1 MTRWS
6 AFADSTP
13 TWAAV
18 RRLVH
23 PDVLNAPPARPT
35 PGVAAATA
43 NAISPTA
50 TPARTAL
57 ATLLFTE
64 DPLLHASP
72 PPCACGISLSTPHT
86 VARAE
91 PTRNARSRIFTA
103 GPARLSR
110 RRQRLHWA
118 RSGRVAQRESTRF
131 TREGSLVRS
140 QPRPLQE
147 RRGKA
152 ATSATSPTA

>member
-72 PPCACGISLSTPHT
+72 PPAP
-86 VARAE
+86 
-91 PTRNARSRIFTA
+91 A
-103 GPARLSR
+103 GS
-110 RRQRLHWA
+110 
-118 RSGRVAQRESTRF
+118 
-131 TREGSLVRS
+131 RS
-140 QPRPLQE
+140 QPRTLSHAPSPPATPVADLYG
-147 RRGKA
+147 RPGTVIA
-152 ATSATSPTA
+152 APT